1 LSQAPLWKGA
11 DGALRNFRESLI
23 SRQVKHFPRLERS
36 GPKGPLMIRGRSMA
50 GASPRQNDLR
60 RLPHAV
66 SSPRVPRYSQ
76 TSEAAMTLTNPAY
89 DPHNNPVDV
98 VERLATTHDWSFSR
112 ASDDEVTILV
122 NGRWSD
128 YQVSFTWMPD
138 VEALHLACAFELKVP
153 ERRRSEVIELTAL
166 INEQLWVGH
175 FDAWL
180 LDGIVMFRHAIMLT
194 AGITATDAQCEAV
207 LGIALDACERHYQ
220 AFQFVVWAGKSPREA
235 LDSVMFE
242 TSGEA

>member
-1 LSQAPLWKGA
+1 MQIVQAETARAEHPL
-11 DGALRNFRESLI
+11 
-23 SRQVKHFPRLERS
+23 
-36 GPKGPLMIRGRSMA
+36 
-50 GASPRQNDLR
+50 
-60 RLPHAV
+60 
-66 SSPRVPRYSQ
+66 
-76 TSEAAMTLTNPAY
+76 
-89 DPHNNPVDV
+89 DV
-98 VERLATTHDWSFSR
+98 VEQLAAEHDFAFDR
-112 ASDDEVTILV
+112 DHEDEIAISTAGALAEYHVA
-122 NGRWSD
+122 
-128 YQVSFTWMPD
+128 FTWLED
-138 VEALHLACAFELKVP
+138 VEAVHIACAFDLKVP
-153 ERRRSEVIELTAL
+153 DRRRTEVLNLISL

-220 AFQFVVWAGKSPREA
+220 AFQFVVWAGKSPRDA